1 MWKNLLSLQNGILG
15 KEEHM
20 PGQPKYCPE
29 CKGYGQLYQ
38 QTITRYGD
46 TRIKEQTRQNAIDCQ
61 ECKGT
66 GLISLQ
72 TTKVPQFK
80 PEDLDLQNVASL
92 SKQILDA
99 EPDAEEP
106 KEEKPLSS
114 NGNMTEESNEIVE
127 KLLESVDD
135 NRVEKSDKDM
145 EFEPKSN
152 EPPDGEMPL

>member
-1 MWKNLLSLQNGILG
+1 MLSRQNGILG

-114 NGNMTEESNEIVE
+114 NGNMTKESNEMVE

>member
-1 MWKNLLSLQNGILG
+1 
-15 KEEHM
+15 M

-80 PEDLDLQNVASL
+80 PEDLDLQDVASL

-114 NGNMTEESNEIVE
+114 NGNMTKESNEMVE

>member
-1 MWKNLLSLQNGILG
+1 MLSRQNGILG

-114 NGNMTEESNEIVE
+114 NCNMTKESNEMVE

>member
-1 MWKNLLSLQNGILG
+1 MLSRQNGILG

-99 EPDAEEP
+99 EPEAEEP
-106 KEEKPLSS
+106 NEEKPLSS
-114 NGNMTEESNEIVE
+114 NGNMTKESNEMVE

>member
-1 MWKNLLSLQNGILG
+1 
-15 KEEHM
+15 M

-114 NGNMTEESNEIVE
+114 NGNMTKESNEMVE

-135 NRVEKSDKDM
+135 NRVEKSNKDM

>member
-1 MWKNLLSLQNGILG
+1 
-15 KEEHM
+15 M

-114 NGNMTEESNEIVE
+114 NGNMTKESNEMVE

-135 NRVEKSDKDM
+135 NRVEKSAKDM
-145 EFEPKSN
+145 EFAPKSN

>member
-1 MWKNLLSLQNGILG
+1 
-15 KEEHM
+15 M

-114 NGNMTEESNEIVE
+114 NGNMTKESNEMVE

-135 NRVEKSDKDM
+135 NRVEKCDKDM

>member
-1 MWKNLLSLQNGILG
+1 
-15 KEEHM
+15 M

-38 QTITRYGD
+38 QTVTRYGD
-46 TRIKEQTRQNAIDCQ
+46 TRIKEQTRQNAIDCE

-66 GLISLQ
+66 GLITLQ

-80 PEDLDLQNVASL
+80 PEDLDLQNVKRL
-92 SKQILDA
+92 EA
-99 EPDAEEP
+99 EPDAKEP
-106 KEEKPLSS
+106 KEDEALI
-114 NGNMTEESNEIVE
+114 NRGDMTKESNAMVE

-135 NRVEKSDKDM
+135 NRVKKSEKDM

-152 EPPDGEMPL
+152 EPPEGEMPL

>member
-1 MWKNLLSLQNGILG
+1 
-15 KEEHM
+15 M

-114 NGNMTEESNEIVE
+114 NGNMTKESNEMVE

-135 NRVEKSDKDM
+135 NRVEKSDKNM

>member
-1 MWKNLLSLQNGILG
+1 
-15 KEEHM
+15 M

-80 PEDLDLQNVASL
+80 PEDLDLQDVASL

>member
-1 MWKNLLSLQNGILG
+1 
-15 KEEHM
+15 M

-114 NGNMTEESNEIVE
+114 NGNMTKESNEMVE

>member
-1 MWKNLLSLQNGILG
+1 MLSRQNGILG

-80 PEDLDLQNVASL
+80 PEDLDLQDVASL

>member
-1 MWKNLLSLQNGILG
+1 
-15 KEEHM
+15 M

-99 EPDAEEP
+99 EPEAEEP
-106 KEEKPLSS
+106 NEEKPLSS
-114 NGNMTEESNEIVE
+114 NGNMTKESNEMVE

>member
-1 MWKNLLSLQNGILG
+1 
-15 KEEHM
+15 M

>member
-1 MWKNLLSLQNGILG
+1 M
-15 KEEHM
+15 
-20 PGQPKYCPE
+20 
-29 CKGYGQLYQ
+29 
-38 QTITRYGD
+38 
-46 TRIKEQTRQNAIDCQ
+46 
-61 ECKGT
+61 
-66 GLISLQ
+66 
-72 TTKVPQFK
+72 
-80 PEDLDLQNVASL
+80 QNVASL

-114 NGNMTEESNEIVE
+114 NGNMTKESNEMVE

>member
-1 MWKNLLSLQNGILG
+1 
-15 KEEHM
+15 M

-38 QTITRYGD
+38 QTITRYGA

-114 NGNMTEESNEIVE
+114 NGNMTKESNEMVE

>member
-1 MWKNLLSLQNGILG
+1 
-15 KEEHM
+15 M

-38 QTITRYGD
+38 QTVTRYGD
-46 TRIKEQTRQNAIDCQ
+46 TRIKEQTRQNAIDCE

-66 GLISLQ
+66 GLITLQ

-80 PEDLDLQNVASL
+80 PEDIAGEPASNH
-92 SKQILDA
+92 LDA
-99 EPDAEEP
+99 ISTRREWSREDEADAKEP
-106 KEEKPLSS
+106 KEEETLINK
-114 NGNMTEESNEIVE
+114 GDMTKESNAMVE

-135 NRVEKSDKDM
+135 NRVEKSEKDM

-152 EPPDGEMPL
+152 EPPEGEMPL

>member
-1 MWKNLLSLQNGILG
+1 
-15 KEEHM
+15 M

-114 NGNMTEESNEIVE
+114 NGNMTKESNEMVE

-135 NRVEKSDKDM
+135 NRVDKSDKDM